1 MITSPSKTSQPKSS
15 RYVGVS
21 YHKTNKK
28 WMVVIYDQ
36 KSKRQ
41 INIGYYKLETNAA
54 LAYDKALLQL
64 RGPSAKTNFISE
76 EDYEKA
82 KKIELAETGLSI
94 TIAMTPSAI
103 ETKVNEV
110 LCKASRTSASSGI
123 ANTTEVEKER
133 CEMSSAK
140 CSELSLEDA
149 MAKKW
154 APYLPQVKGNNFID
168 GYQKSI
174 DGILQELRPKTNHS
188 TPQLSS
194 LVIPVDNVASIG
206 KQNSNEIECA
216 VSTQK
221 VSNTAHEDIESMS
234 NAKDHLM
241 NQTRSSKEQ
250 SSSAG
255 GTKHD
260 KPTAASTASLNHSKQ
275 NAKNNLLLTKS
286 LSSVEQSVTSRTVQ
300 STTDTVNTKQSS
312 KKLTRLTSNQV
323 EELDLPYPI
332 GTSVWFHSKCD
343 SLQSFQTGVVTGVY
357 MDFAAIGS
365 LFYQVKLIGK
375 ETKQIEMIPDGQL
388 CYAPNCSVF
397 ITSTSVGTQGK
408 VLMGR
413 ATSLED
419 AVLHLKD
426 LLLKESS
433 SGTKDSN
440 QVKLLDIIDQLD
452 NCQMTRTILSTTFIG
467 KSVKQLVKS
476 QTVNNIV
483 THKARELVN
492 KWKEIAIAE
501 KNNSDT
507 TSHSSQDTSYTFFYT
522 ILIVKDANQ
531 FHIEENV
538 PARHV
543 KCTPREE
550 NKSSNSTI
558 TTATGIY

>member
-1 MITSPSKTSQPKSS
+1 MFTSPSKTSQPKSS
-15 RYVGVS
+15 RYVGVC

-28 WMVVIYDQ
+28 WLVVIYDK

-41 INIGYYKLETNAA
+41 MNIGYYKLETNAA

-82 KKIELAETGLSI
+82 KKSELAETGLSI

-110 LCKASRTSASSGI
+110 LCKASSTSASSGI

-194 LVIPVDNVASIG
+194 LVVPVDNVASIG

-221 VSNTAHEDIESMS
+221 WSNTAREDQSMS

-241 NQTRSSKEQ
+241 TQTRSSKEQ

-255 GTKHD
+255 GTKND
-260 KPTAASTASLNHSKQ
+260 KPTTASTASLENHSKQ

-413 ATSLED
+413 SKSPTD

-452 NCQMTRTILSTTFIG
+452 HCQMTRKILSTTFIG

-476 QTVNNIV
+476 QTVNNVV

-507 TSHSSQDTSYTFFYT
+507 TSHSSQDTFFYT

-543 KCTPREE
+543 KCIPMEE
-550 NKSSNSTI
+550 NESSNSTI
-558 TTATGIY
+558 TTATGLY